1 MCFIINMMTLKRLW
15 DEYEIVLNNKVI
27 AMIDRGTL

>member
-1 MCFIINMMTLKRLW
+1 MYFMLSMMTLKRLW